1 MATIDLGSS
10 IQPGERAPDFSLP
23 AIERDGMVS
32 LDDYRGKTP
41 LLLGLFRGVYCPL
54 CRRQIARMGLECEK
68 LRAEGVEAL
77 AVVSSKLE
85 HARLYFRFHPT
96 AVPLA
101 ADPAMTAIRAFG
113 VPRPRV
119 TPELL
124 KAYQSTRV
132 DPNGELPEPVPITE
146 IAAKLNEIDGV
157 EWGPADM
164 ENLQQQWGWD
174 TSTQLVG
181 RYLIDRDGVIRWV
194 DLECGEGVAGM
205 GKLSSQEE
213 LLAAVRAL

>member
-10 IQPGERAPDFSLP
+10 LQAGQRAPEFTLP
-23 AIERDGMVS
+23 SIERDGMVS
-32 LDDYRGKTP
+32 LADYRGKTP

-54 CRRQIARMGLECEK
+54 CRRQIARMGLEHEK
-68 LRAEGVEAL
+68 LRAEGVDAL
-77 AVVSSKLE
+77 AVVASKVE

-101 ADPAMTAIRAFG
+101 ADPTMVAIRAFG
-113 VPRPRV
+113 VPKPRV

-124 KAYQSTRV
+124 KSFQSTRI
-132 DPNGELPEPVPITE
+132 DPYGELPEPVPITE
-146 IAAKLNEIDGV
+146 IAGRLNEIDGF
-157 EWGPADM
+157 EWGPAEM
-164 ENLQQQWGWD
+164 EDLQQQWGWD
-174 TSTQLVG
+174 TATQLVG

-194 DLECGEGVAGM
+194 DLECGKAVAGL
-205 GKLSSQEE
+205 GTLSSQDE